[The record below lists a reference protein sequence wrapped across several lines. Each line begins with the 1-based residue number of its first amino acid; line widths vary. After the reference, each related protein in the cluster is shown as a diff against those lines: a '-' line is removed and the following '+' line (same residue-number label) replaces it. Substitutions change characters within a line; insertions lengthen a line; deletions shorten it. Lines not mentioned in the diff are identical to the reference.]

1 MMKRFVLAFVLVV
14 TMTIPS
20 LAKKPNMTNLKEATA
35 WIERQMKVTG
45 DPALAIAV
53 VQDGRIILERGF
65 GLADTDKQT
74 KATEHTLFSLASISK
89 PITATGI
96 MLLDQR
102 GKLEI
107 DRAANEYLG
116 AAKIRAKV
124 GDAADIS
131 VNSLLNHSSGIGLHY
146 QFYYQ
151 DDDYAIPSRDATIR
165 HYGVAVQQPGE
176 GYKYCN
182 LGYGILDYLITRHSG
197 KPYAQFMR
205 QDVFEPLLMTD
216 TYVGLPTERV
226 DDAAVRYDRQGKVV
240 TPYGFDHDGA
250 SAVYSSAHDLA
261 MFALFNLGRASKG
274 QTAIF
279 DMAAVQRLHAPTNPI
294 RVGLG
299 YGMGWATNEND
310 SGYKTVSHTGGMPG
324 VATRLTLV
332 PEHGIAVVCLCNTSS
347 SLPHQTVKKILSA
360 LLEDYQFDPPN
371 VLLPRRRNGLPKLK
385 PTKQLMGTWRGSIE
399 TYEGHRQLL
408 LWIAEDGNV
417 RAKLGNQFITLVA
430 HTRFDDGVFMGEF
443 AGDLQTSD
451 TSRVPHYLRLVLR
464 LEDGILRGAVETI
477 TDESVRWIRGER
489 VSQRGYFGLTHW
501 AELTRASTVGGERLL
516 FDRKSL
522 AGWKVIEE
530 NDFKNHGT
538 VAVAEGVIQ
547 IGKGKPAAGIKVSQA
562 FPRINYEVVFEA
574 RRTEGNDFFC
584 GVTFPIQDNYC
595 SFIVGGWGGGVV
607 GLSNIDTMAAVEND
621 TTRYLEVKDGQWYT
635 IRLRVT
641 EQRVIAW
648 IDGEEFA
655 NIEVADHKFDIW
667 WEQEP
672 VRPFGIASWNTSAEI
687 RNIRLLPAVD

>member
-1 MMKRFVLAFVLVV
+1 MKRLVLAFVLMVAM
-14 TMTIPS
+14 TMTS
-20 LAKKPNMTNLKEATA
+20 SAKKPDTVSLNEATA
-35 WIERQMKVTG
+35 WIKRQMKVTG

-53 VQDGRIILERGF
+53 VKDGRIILEQGF
-65 GLADTDKQT
+65 GLADTKKQT

-107 DRAANEYLG
+107 DRSANGYLG
-116 AAKIRAKV
+116 EAKIRAKV
-124 GDAADIS
+124 GDAADVS
-131 VNSLLNHSSGIGLHY
+131 VNNLLNHSSGIGLHY

-151 DDDYAIPSRDATIR
+151 DDDYAIPSRDDTIR
-165 HYGVAVQQPGE
+165 HYGIAVSKPGS

-182 LGYGILDYLITRHSG
+182 LGYGILDYLISRHSG

-205 QDVFEPLLMTD
+205 EDVFEPLAMTN
-216 TYVGLPTERV
+216 TFVGLPAERI
-226 DDAAVRYDRQGKVV
+226 DDAAVKYDRQGKAVEQ
-240 TPYGFDHDGA
+240 YGFDHDGA

-261 MFALFNLGRASKG
+261 MFALFNLGRVSKG
-274 QTAIF
+274 QTAIL
-279 DMAAVQRLHAPTNPI
+279 DEDALKRLHTPTNPI
-294 RVGLG
+294 SAGRG
-299 YGMGWATNEND
+299 YGMGWATDEND

-332 PEHGIAVVCLCNTSS
+332 PEHGIAVVCLCNTPS
-347 SLPHQTVKKILSA
+347 SLPHKTVKKLLSV
-360 LLEDYQFDPPN
+360 LLEDYKFDPPN
-371 VLLPRRRNGLPKLK
+371 VLVQRRTLPPKFQPSKEL
-385 PTKQLMGTWRGSIE
+385 TGTWRGSIE
-399 TYEGHRQLL
+399 TYEGNRRLF
-408 LWIAEDGNV
+408 LWIAKDGAARV
-417 RAKLGNQFITLVA
+417 KLGSQFITLVA
-430 HTRFDDGVFMGEF
+430 HTRFDNEVFTGEF

-451 TSRVPHYLRLVLR
+451 TSRVPHLLRLVLR
-464 LEDGILRGAVETI
+464 LEEGVLRGAVETL
-477 TDESVRWIRGER
+477 TDESVRWVKGER

-501 AELTRASTVGGERLL
+501 AELTRASVVGGERSL

-522 AGWKVIEE
+522 TGWKVIKE

-538 VAVAEGVIQ
+538 VAVTNDVIH
-547 IGKGKPAAGIKVSQA
+547 IGKGQPAAGIKVA
-562 FPRINYEVVFEA
+562 GDFPRINYEVAFEA

-584 GVTFPIQDNYC
+584 GVTFPIHDNYC

-621 TTRYLEVKDGQWYT
+621 TTRYLEVKDNQWYT

-655 NIEVADHKFDIW
+655 NIEVANHKFDIW

-672 VRPFGIASWNTSAEI
+672 VRPFGIASWNTSAEV